1 MVDAGNISP
10 FSYSLPIRRRSPFA
24 ESAPP
29 RGIMYSMVTTG
40 DPVPSQDG
48 NARVCRRCHVPVV
61 EALFPYDVMEGMHWV
76 CFHYVF
82 EHGDVDVDLACKDPK
97 CPSRI
102 VDPDPPVDWL
112 TERGITFGISRS
124 LRVAE
129 RQ

>member
-1 MVDAGNISP
+1 
-10 FSYSLPIRRRSPFA
+10 
-24 ESAPP
+24 
-29 RGIMYSMVTTG
+29 MYSMVTTG

-112 TERGITFGISRS
+112 TERGHRELARS
-124 LRVAE
+124 PTRYL
-129 RQ
+129 